1 MIAREDRDRYDDR
14 ARRPTGSEV
23 PRKILGRIVDGGH
36 MPGSTD
42 DGQVVYLLER
52 VDVDFA
58 EEPGATAT
66 ITGSGARFTAVRVG
80 GKGPKAPA
88 VGDVVICRPI
98 GDRLG
103 FTWAGGKGPH
113 VRLWVL
119 SRATPTG
126 FFPSSTNPPL
136 NAWGNEAFDPDAG
149 DGSRFRVFAFW
160 RYDVDS
166 GANVVT
172 TGDLTPSAIPT
183 KQHLYDGPM
192 TDVTPTRIDHPWGY
206 LEIPADTGGVHAA
219 NLNPAG
225 SIVVRVIDT
234 EGDPTW
240 ELVAL
245 LPARGPVVPV
255 APSGTKQIDLME
267 VLTYALRDVE
277 FAVRDNLTWYCPGYK
292 SRPSPPGTTDPAT
305 DHTFAEAHV
314 SIDYHNVLTL
324 PFSPPSIAKDV
335 TKTTEPAAPNGYWQY
350 RRPIFG
356 GGTILDERWLD
367 NVTNAS
373 VPVGSGIFFG
383 GSFPGQYRGNHY
395 TIDSPDYV
403 PASLDVGPSTTGPT
417 DFPGQFVVGLCARS
431 YGYVSTVGSPPYTT
445 PGCTPPWIE
454 ISISAT
460 GIWDGH
466 QGIASTGGFVVPAPS
481 PITIDLAP
489 YFGPATGQTTRLPL
503 VVIAP
508 GPGVWPVNF
517 ASGPMKVAANGPFL
531 FVGGSYGSTLFTL
544 VFPHCTGARPTT
556 GDVFARFPSIYDSF
570 GNVAVF
576 TFRIGT
582 WKYP

>member
-1 MIAREDRDRYDDR
+1 MRW
-14 ARRPTGSEV
+14 G
-23 PRKILGRIVDGGH
+23 
-36 MPGSTD
+36 TD
-42 DGQVVYLLER
+42 
-52 VDVDFA
+52 
-58 EEPGATAT
+58 
-66 ITGSGARFTAVRVG
+66 
-80 GKGPKAPA
+80 
-88 VGDVVICRPI
+88 
-98 GDRLG
+98 
-103 FTWAGGKGPH
+103 
-113 VRLWVL
+113 
-119 SRATPTG
+119 
-126 FFPSSTNPPL
+126 
-136 NAWGNEAFDPDAG
+136 AFDPEAG
-149 DGSRFRVFAFW
+149 DGTRFRVFAFW
-160 RYDVDS
+160 RYDVDT

-172 TGDLTPSAIPT
+172 SGDLSPSAIPT

-206 LEIPADTGGVHAA
+206 VEIPADTGSVHAA

-245 LPARGPVVPV
+245 LPARGPVV
-255 APSGTKQIDLME
+255 STGTGGTKQIDLME

-292 SRPSPPGTTDPAT
+292 PRPFPPGTTDPTT
-305 DHTFAEAHV
+305 DHTLAEANV
-314 SIDYHNVLTL
+314 SINYHNVLTL
-324 PFSPPSIAKDV
+324 PFSPPSVTKDV

-356 GGTILDERWLD
+356 GGTIADEKQLD

-395 TIDSPDYV
+395 AIDSPDYV
-403 PASLDVGPSTTGPT
+403 PASLDVGPPTSGPT

-445 PGCTPPWIE
+445 PGCLPPWIE
-454 ISISAT
+454 ISINAT

-466 QGIASTGGFVVPAPS
+466 PAPASTGGLISAPVP
-481 PITIDLAP
+481 TTKDLAP
-489 YFGPATGQTTRLPL
+489 YFGPTTGQTTRLPL

-508 GPGVWPVNF
+508 GPGVLPVNF
-517 ASGPMKVAANGPFL
+517 AAGTMTVGANGPFV
-531 FVGGSYGSTLFTL
+531 FPTGSGHYGSTTFSLE
-544 VFPHCTGARPTT
+544 FPHCTGDRPTT
-556 GDVFARFPSIYDSF
+556 GNVYAKFPYVYDSSGGF
-570 GNVAVF
+570 AMFNYRV
-576 TFRIGT
+576 GT

>member
-1 MIAREDRDRYDDR
+1 MIAREDRDRYEDR
-14 ARRPTGSEV
+14 ARRPPGSEV
-23 PRKILGRIVDGGH
+23 PRKIFGRIVDGGH

-52 VDVDFA
+52 VDLDFA
-58 EEPGATAT
+58 EGPGATAT

-80 GKGPKAPA
+80 GKGPRAPA

-126 FFPSSTNPPL
+126 FLDSSFGAPIGT
-136 NAWGNEAFDPDAG
+136 WGTDAFDPGAG
-149 DGSRFRVFAFW
+149 DGTRFRVFAFW

-172 TGDLTPSAIPT
+172 TNDLSPSAIPT

-192 TDVTPTRIDHPWGY
+192 TEVTPARIDHPWGY
-206 LEIPADTGGVHAA
+206 VEIPADTGSVHAA
-219 NLNPAG
+219 NANPAG

-234 EGDPTW
+234 AGDPTW

-255 APSGTKQIDLME
+255 APSGTRQIDLME
-267 VLTYALRDVE
+267 VLTYALHDVE

-292 SRPSPPGTTDPAT
+292 PRPFPPATSDPAI
-305 DHTFAEAHV
+305 DHAFAEANV

-324 PFSPPSIAKDV
+324 PFSPPSITKDV
-335 TKTTEPAAPNGYWQY
+335 VKTTAPAGPNGYWQY

-356 GGTILDERWLD
+356 GGTITDENQL
-367 NVTNAS
+367 NSITNTNI
-373 VPVGSGIFFG
+373 PIGSGIFFG
-383 GSFPGQYRGNHY
+383 GSAPGQYRRNHY
-395 TIDSPDYV
+395 TIDSPAYV
-403 PASLDVGPSTTGPT
+403 PGSVDVGPPTSGPT
-417 DFPGQFVVGLCARS
+417 DFPRQFVVGLCARS
-431 YGYVSTVGSPPYTT
+431 YGYVLGTGSPPSTA
-445 PGCTPPWIE
+445 PGCIPPWID
-454 ISISAT
+454 ISINAT
-460 GIWDGH
+460 GIWDGR
-466 QGIASTGGFVVPAPS
+466 TETVPGFGTIS
-481 PITIDLAP
+481 PHPTTKDLAP
-489 YFGPATGQTTRLPL
+489 YFGAATGKTTHLPL
-503 VVIAP
+503 ASVATSAP
-508 GPGVWPVNF
+508 PILYS
-517 ASGPMKVAANGPFL
+517 SGLMQVTANGAASFPGDNGRYGGNL
-531 FVGGSYGSTLFTL
+531 FRCEFPPCSGG
-544 VFPHCTGARPTT
+544 RPTT
-556 GDVFARFPSIYDSF
+556 GVVSAKFRTIYDISGDF
-570 GNVAVF
+570 VE
-576 TFRIGT
+576 FRYVVGS